1 MRLWCAM
8 AASLSLA
15 AFGWIAAPHS
25 AQAQERMPEL
35 RVTGGGK
42 PFQVA
47 VQRFAPDPRSQ
58 GSVEPF
64 YAELT
69 QALKFAGG
77 FSVIDP
83 GAFLEPKQTQD
94 YARPAIPC
102 DNWKGIGANILV
114 QGVLE
119 RPSGAGPQRVRYR
132 VWDMDRCGL
141 RGDAM
146 SQEFPED
153 EIWLAARRIADEIV
167 LRFTGRRGVAATQIA
182 FTSDSGGNKEVYV
195 MEAADGSRRRR
206 VTSNRQI
213 NLFPAWSPDAS
224 RLAYVSYR
232 AGVADLWML
241 GRGAEKGGRLL
252 NLPPN
257 LQALEKWRVV
267 FGPRSNDVTFVM
279 HKDNNTDIF
288 MSEMGGTSLR
298 RLTTHRAIEVSPSWS
313 PDGKRMV
320 FMSDRSGTPQLY
332 ILDVESGQERRI
344 TYKGEYN
351 ASPAWSPT
359 GEWIVYSARTGLENM
374 DIYVIDP
381 ESLYSYPV
389 VLHERVDQDP
399 AWSPDGR
406 KIVFSSDR
414 RGKRDIY
421 TVDLDGNNLLRLTS
435 DFGSCTGPSWASWIE

>member
-1 MRLWCAM
+1 MRAGSPTCRTAR
-8 AASLSLA
+8 ASRIC
-15 AFGWIAAPHS
+15 G
-25 AQAQERMPEL
+25 
-35 RVTGGGK
+35 
-42 PFQVA
+42 
-47 VQRFAPDPRSQ
+47 
-58 GSVEPF
+58 
-64 YAELT
+64 
-69 QALKFAGG
+69 
-77 FSVIDP
+77 
-83 GAFLEPKQTQD
+83 
-94 YARPAIPC
+94 C
-102 DNWKGIGANILV
+102 
-114 QGVLE
+114 
-119 RPSGAGPQRVRYR
+119 SGA
-132 VWDMDRCGL
+132 
-141 RGDAM
+141 A
-146 SQEFPED
+146 
-153 EIWLAARRIADEIV
+153 
-167 LRFTGRRGVAATQIA
+167 
-182 FTSDSGGNKEVYV
+182 
-195 MEAADGSRRRR
+195 
-206 VTSNRQI
+206 
-213 NLFPAWSPDAS
+213 
-224 RLAYVSYR
+224 
-232 AGVADLWML
+232 
-241 GRGAEKGGRLL
+241 L